1 MLKWKHI
8 ILSLGIL
15 SFIIII
21 GGTTWYITIIR
32 PKTISE
38 PVVVY
43 NVKEP
48 KPTKNTTNRLPVK
61 TSEKMHNIQADDTE
75 ANKHQN
81 GVSQSKIIQKK
92 NASAQTKQKS
102 EQNKHSP
109 ETHQH
114 SKEDLARWAK
124 EIKELED
131 REKVIHE
138 KFALFQANLR
148 NIEKR
153 SQRRLNEKAN
163 RLNSLSAEEQQA
175 YFDNM
180 RNGLPEIPSDY
191 FESIRNRAQSIGIPN
206 LLTDVFLKDFRQ
218 SIQDGISEEG
228 VREHFE
234 ELRAHG
240 FNPKF

>member
-1 MLKWKHI
+1 MLKWKNLF
-8 ILSLGIL
+8 LSLGII
-15 SFIIII
+15 FFIII

-38 PVVVY
+38 PVVIY

-48 KPTKNTTNRLPVK
+48 KVSENTTETLLVK
-61 TSEKMHNIQADDTE
+61 TSEKKDNIQADDAE
-75 ANKHQN
+75 AKKLQN
-81 GVSQSKIIQKK
+81 GMSQSKTVQRE
-92 NASAQTKQKS
+92 NTTAQTKQKS

-131 REKVIHE
+131 MEEVMNE

-163 RLNSLSAEEQQA
+163 KLNSLSAQKQQA

-180 RNGLPEIPSDY
+180 RNGLPELPSDF
-191 FESIRNRAQSIGIPN
+191 FESIRNSAQSAGIPN
-206 LLTDVFLKDFRQ
+206 LLTDIFLEDFRQ

-228 VREHFE
+228 VRKHFE

>member
-38 PVVVY
+38 PVVIY
-43 NVKEP
+43 NVNEP
-48 KPTKNTTNRLPVK
+48 KAAENTTDTFPVK
-61 TSEKMHNIQADDTE
+61 TSKKKNNIQAHDAE
-75 ANKHQN
+75 AKKLQN
-81 GVSQSKIIQKK
+81 GVSQSKTVQA
-92 NASAQTKQKS
+92 NNTSAQTKQKS
-102 EQNKHSP
+102 EQNKHSS
-109 ETHQH
+109 ETYQH

-131 REKVIHE
+131 KEKVIHE
-138 KFALFQANLR
+138 KLAYVKANLR

-163 RLNSLSAEEQQA
+163 MLNSLSAEEQQA

-191 FESIRNRAQSIGIPN
+191 FESIRNTAQSIGIPN

-228 VREHFE
+228 VRKHFE
-234 ELRAHG
+234 ELRTHG

>member
-8 ILSLGIL
+8 ILSLGIIF
-15 SFIIII
+15 FIVII

-38 PVVVY
+38 PVVIY

-48 KPTKNTTNRLPVK
+48 KVSENTTETLLVK
-61 TSEKMHNIQADDTE
+61 TFEKKDNIQADDAE
-75 ANKHQN
+75 AKKLQN
-81 GVSQSKIIQKK
+81 GMSQSKVVQRN

-180 RNGLPEIPSDY
+180 RNGLPELPSDF
-191 FESIRNRAQSIGIPN
+191 FESIRNSAQSAGIPN
-206 LLTDVFLKDFRQ
+206 LLTDIFLKDFRQ
-218 SIQDGISEEG
+218 RIRESVSEEG

-234 ELRAHG
+234 ELRTHG
-240 FNPKF
+240 FKPKF